1 MSEVVRKVS
10 EKTGREY
17 NDSNLVKITKE
28 TASDNGKK
36 GGVKSGEARRK
47 RKTLKEN
54 LLLLLGEGETQNNI
68 TLALID
74 KAMSGDVKAYET
86 IRDTIGEKPVDKV
99 DSKVDANVEG
109 QASITITYQDPNGE
123 K

>member
-17 NDSNLVKITKE
+17 NDSNLVKLTPDDKE
-28 TASDNGKK
+28 KMRR
-36 GGVKSGEARRK
+36 GGIKSGEVRRK
-47 RKTLKEN
+47 RKSMREELDILLSMNNNQEN
-54 LLLLLGEGETQNNI
+54 VMIAML
-68 TLALID
+68 D
-74 KAMSGDVKAYET
+74 KAMSGDVRAMEF

>member
-54 LLLLLGEGETQNNI
+54 LLLLLEQGDTQNNI

-74 KAMSGDVKAYET
+74 KAMNGDVKAYEV
-86 IRDTIGEKPVDKV
+86 IRDTVGEKPTDKMEADV
-99 DSKVDANVEG
+99 KGE
-109 QASITITYQDPNGE
+109 ASINIIYEDPT